1 MNSIHITDW
10 AGLLEWSFCFF
21 AICLFA
27 WAFLRNAIV
36 HALRGLGWMRG
47 PANREEIAHAIKVKE
62 RLMDLSK
69 KPNGSG
75 EWGKARLF
83 GAWIAGVLMTVAVTA
98 VFTVKHDREIKRL
111 QLENQQLKMELSVS
125 PDTYTWF
132 EVLRVYDAWDFQ
144 LQFINGG
151 NPFDIHFDHDGS
163 ELKLGWDE
171 GMIVE
176 SMTFRPTSTGNT
188 VAAHNLGMRIH
199 RNTATGKFIDYRS
212 AAWITTM
219 QSQR

>member
-27 WAFLRNAIV
+27 WAFLRERIIAV
-36 HALRGLGWMRG
+36 LRGLGWMRG

-83 GAWIAGVLMTVAVTA
+83 GAWITGVLMTVVFTA
-98 VFTVKHDREIKRL
+98 ALTVKHEKVIKSQQVEI
-111 QLENQQLKMELSVS
+111 
-125 PDTYTWF
+125 T
-132 EVLRVYDAWDFQ
+132 
-144 LQFINGG
+144 
-151 NPFDIHFDHDGS
+151 
-163 ELKLGWDE
+163 
-171 GMIVE
+171 
-176 SMTFRPTSTGNT
+176 
-188 VAAHNLGMRIH
+188 
-199 RNTATGKFIDYRS
+199 
-212 AAWITTM
+212 
-219 QSQR
+219 SQRVEIEHLKAALAKQTEAPPDVSKIDLIRVAERVDDYSIWGWIENTNTGEWSKRFWNLCKPGPKW